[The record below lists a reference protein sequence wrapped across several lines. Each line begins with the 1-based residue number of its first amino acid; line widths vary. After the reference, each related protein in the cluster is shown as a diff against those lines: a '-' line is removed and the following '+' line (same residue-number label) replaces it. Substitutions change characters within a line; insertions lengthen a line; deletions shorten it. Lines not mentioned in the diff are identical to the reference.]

1 LRAGWV
7 GRRWVGDSPW
17 LRWVVVCVPVMFMS
31 VLASF
36 STDGRLVAI
45 LSGLA
50 RAVAAR
56 IAGGMMQAAM
66 ILLVWQRVRRV
77 EERILGLL
85 RRFRAGALRGVVAAQ
100 GRAAGHAS
108 GHASGRCGRMPGGL
122 PRGFGW
128 LLPLVPQEAAGFASQ
143 LRVVLAEA
151 EMVALLQA
159 SPQARRELR
168 PLCRMLGIALDAPC
182 AETSRSPAAA
192 ERLRVPFAHEAEL
205 FPSGVPGRRFGHTP
219 RLE

>member
-1 LRAGWV
+1 
-7 GRRWVGDSPW
+7 
-17 LRWVVVCVPVMFMS
+17 
-31 VLASF
+31 
-36 STDGRLVAI
+36 
-45 LSGLA
+45 
-50 RAVAAR
+50 
-56 IAGGMMQAAM
+56 
-66 ILLVWQRVRRV
+66 
-77 EERILGLL
+77 
-85 RRFRAGALRGVVAAQ
+85 
-100 GRAAGHAS
+100 
-108 GHASGRCGRMPGGL
+108 MPGGL